1 MCGARGGRRG
11 LAYPPPPEEA
21 LMSSPSPPP
30 RVAPPPPRAL
40 SGCAV
45 PPPVATAASI
55 DAGLH
60 LRGHGAAQT
69 IRSQPVATS
78 FVLADRATP
87 RATQPVRTPPAARSF
102 VLADRATPQAA
113 PSTSHVLAD
122 RVSTHGP
129 VVVASSPS
137 ASDDGFDWGSAGIGG
152 GIVVLALGLGAG
164 LAAGSRR
171 HSGSPA

>member
-1 MCGARGGRRG
+1 
-11 LAYPPPPEEA
+11 
-21 LMSSPSPPP
+21 MSSRSTRR
-30 RVAPPPPRAL
+30 RVARSLA
-40 SGCAV
+40 GAIAVCAV
-45 PPPVATAASI
+45 ATPVATAASI

-87 RATQPVRTPPAARSF
+87 QATPPVRTPPAARSF